1 MVRTRPDKLPSKAGL
16 PVALRKQKEKGLAR
30 LSSLLP
36 FGLRGSIH
44 RRFLFRDRSR
54 FLGEALLQ
62 SFHQINHRSFS
73 LRMWHRRD
81 FSAAALGLNQILQTS
96 LVGIVVLVGLE
107 RGSQTFDKLLS
118 ESAFLFFNLALIGP
132 SVFSLGPNFIGVEH
146 GVKC

>member
-1 MVRTRPDKLPSKAGL
+1 MVRTRPNKLRSKAGL

-44 RRFLFRDRSR
+44 RRFPFRDRSR

-62 SFHQINHRSFS
+62 SFHQINHRSFG
-73 LRMWHRRD
+73 LCMRHRRD
-81 FSAAALGLNQILQTS
+81 FPAAALGLNQTLQTS

-107 RGSQTFDKLLS
+107 RGSQTLDELLS
-118 ESAFLFFNLALIGP
+118 ERALLVFYLALIGVP
-132 SVFSLGPNFIGVEH
+132 VISLGANFIRIEH
-146 GVKC
+146 GVES